1 MTELVIVG
9 YDGSAESEA
18 ALHWG
23 VDEAC
28 ARRLPLM
35 LCHAWRWPYP
45 AEYADR
51 DTKTIVQRM
60 GRNILERGGAVAG
73 DLAPGLEVRTLLVD
87 GPACAG
93 LLTESDEASL
103 IVIGSHDPDA
113 VPIGSTA
120 LQLPG
125 RAPGPVIVVRR
136 AGSAERRIVAG
147 ADGSPG
153 GDAALG
159 FAFGEAELR
168 GWCVQAVYGYWDP
181 GVSEDLSLYSDLEE
195 LRRASGAR
203 LERAVAPW
211 RDRYPRVPVRTSLV
225 PSQPRSALMEAAS
238 GADLIVVGARGSA
251 DPHPLDTGITTMTL
265 LRRAAC
271 PVAVVRAD
279 GADA

>member
-147 ADGSPG
+147 ADGSP
-153 GDAALG
+153 AAT
-159 FAFGEAELR
+159 R
-168 GWCVQAVYGYWDP
+168 
-181 GVSEDLSLYSDLEE
+181 
-195 LRRASGAR
+195 
-203 LERAVAPW
+203 
-211 RDRYPRVPVRTSLV
+211 
-225 PSQPRSALMEAAS
+225 RSASRS
-238 GADLIVVGARGSA
+238 GRRSSAGGACRPSTA
-251 DPHPLDTGITTMTL
+251 TGT
-265 LRRAAC
+265 RAC
-271 PVAVVRAD
+271 PRTCRCTPTWRS
-279 GADA
+279 